1 MITQKTAVLASL
13 AALWCSPPAGAD
25 TIDQLYAMA
34 KKEKTLVVWAADP
47 TAGYEGAIR
56 AFEQQ
61 FPGITVSLT
70 GGFSVLNSGI
80 EEQVWMRKVNT
91 DLVILQTIQDF
102 LAWNRR
108 QLLLPFKP
116 DGFGKVDTRS
126 KDKDGAW
133 IAVIEARFSTATI
146 PSRSDAKTCQD
157 WRLISCR
164 HSSRG
169 D

>member
-13 AALWCSPPAGAD
+13 AALWCSPPAGAETVD
-25 TIDQLYAMA
+25 ELCAMA

-47 TAGYEGAIR
+47 TAGYDGATR

-91 DLVILQTIQDF
+91 DLVISQTIQDF

-108 QLLLPFKP
+108 QLLLPFKH
-116 DGFGKVDTRS
+116 DGFDKVDIRS

-133 IAVIEARFSTATI
+133 IAVNRSPIFYGYNTEQVRRKDVPRLAT
-146 PSRSDAKTCQD
+146 DFLQA
-157 WRLISCR
+157 
-164 HSSRG
+164 
-169 D
+169 